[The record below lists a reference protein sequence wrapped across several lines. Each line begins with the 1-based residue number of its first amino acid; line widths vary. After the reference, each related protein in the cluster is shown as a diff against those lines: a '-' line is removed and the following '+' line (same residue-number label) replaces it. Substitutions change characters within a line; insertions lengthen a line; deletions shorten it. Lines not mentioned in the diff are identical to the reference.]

1 MNGYFENKVAAVT
14 GAASGIGL
22 GVTERLLSQG
32 ASAVFMGDLKEE
44 NLAKEADRLRNL
56 YPGKV
61 FPLLTD
67 VTKLEQA
74 QGLVQ
79 SAKAF
84 DGHLDFLFNI
94 AGVGMTVPTEHVTFE
109 IWKFLV
115 DVNLMG
121 VVYGT
126 YSAIP
131 IMRKQGFGHIVN
143 AGSITG
149 CVPVPYQA
157 VYAATKGAVIRM
169 TESLQYELENEGL
182 QFTVFCPGNV
192 RTSIFVGRTDVPADS
207 ISVDE
212 TVDSIFEGMKKKS
225 LTVIFPESYREIERI
240 FRTDRE
246 EFEIRIRK
254 VADERRENY
263 RTKGTDF

>member
-14 GAASGIGL
+14 GAASGIAL
-22 GVTERLLSQG
+22 GMTEHLLSRG
-32 ASAVFMGDLKEE
+32 VLAVFMGDVKEE

-67 VTKLEQA
+67 VTKLEQVHE
-74 QGLVQ
+74 LVQ
-79 SAKAF
+79 SARAF

-94 AGVGMTVPTEHVTFE
+94 AGMGMTLPTEQITFE
-109 IWKFLV
+109 IWKFLI
-115 DVNLMG
+115 DLNIMG

-131 IMRKQGFGHIVN
+131 IMREQGFGHIIN
-143 AGSITG
+143 AGSIAG
-149 CVPVPYQA
+149 AIPIPFQA

-192 RTSIFVGRTDVPADS
+192 RTAIFGDMAAPADS
-207 ISVDE
+207 VSVDE
-212 TVDSIFEGMKKKS
+212 AVEYIFGEMEKKS
-225 LTVIFPESYREIERI
+225 LNVIFPESMRQFEKLFREK
-240 FRTDRE
+240 RE
-246 EFEIRIRK
+246 DFDKFSRQ

-263 RTKGTDF
+263 RTKGTYY

>member
-1 MNGYFENKVAAVT
+1 MSGYFENKVAAVT

-32 ASAVFMGDLKEE
+32 ALAVFMGDLKEE
-44 NLAKEADRLRNL
+44 NLAKEADRLGIL

-67 VTKLEQA
+67 VAKLEQV
-74 QGLVQ
+74 QELVQ

-94 AGVGMTVPTEHVTFE
+94 AGVGMTLPTEQVTFE

-131 IMRKQGFGHIVN
+131 IMREQGFGHIIN

-192 RTSIFVGRTDVPADS
+192 RTSIFGDITPPADS
-207 ISVDE
+207 VSVDE
-212 TVDSIFEGMKKKS
+212 AVEYILSEMEKNS
-225 LTVIFPESYREIERI
+225 LDVIFPESMRELEKA
-240 FRTDRE
+240 FREKRDDFDKLARH
-246 EFEIRIRK
+246 

-263 RTKGTDF
+263 RTKGTYY